1 METRVMTMTEI
12 KNKHLGN
19 GLRRIRYEE
28 RLERLKRKSPYEV
41 GENMGLSLDN
51 SIMLQEY
58 MESCIDEFVNNV
70 FISSN

>member
-28 RLERLKRKSPYEV
+28 RLERLKYKSPYEV
-41 GENMGLSLDN
+41 GETMGLSMDL
-51 SIMLQEY
+51 SIMFQEY
-58 MESCIDEFVNNV
+58 VENCLDSFVKNM

>member
-28 RLERLKRKSPYEV
+28 RLERLKHKSPYEV
-41 GENMGLSLDN
+41 GENMGLSMDL
-51 SIMLQEY
+51 SIMFQEY
-58 MESCIDEFVNNV
+58 MEAQLDSFVKNV